1 MQREAS
7 TESAT
12 NTFAFRIVFNIN
24 DPSTM
29 KFCSEKDKM
38 QFRTRQ
44 LVQNKNFTYVILLFL
59 SLLLMFIQEKKP
71 KA

>member
-1 MQREAS
+1 
-7 TESAT
+7 
-12 NTFAFRIVFNIN
+12 
-24 DPSTM
+24 M